1 MNNAKAS
8 TMLKPPPAQAQAPPN
23 RSRPSPSFRWLLI
36 CATST
41 LALILLLFSGTI
53 DDALDIFS
61 FPNPVPPTNQVAP
74 SVSPSASVL
83 ETCAW
88 QTLEPHVSLL
98 DVPPISRADFLARQS
113 VLASALR
120 AAGVDAFVAEPS
132 ASSTYYANISSRFGL
147 SERPY
152 LMILDSAAR
161 FSYLVP
167 QFETGRLNPESQ
179 HMVFEGDVTAAAI
192 PWREELDPYAVLL
205 ESGRLGSGEGEGKRK
220 VMIDEH
226 TRHMIAA
233 GLQAVGVDVIPMS
246 DDVKQLR
253 AVKTEAEIA
262 IMKGINAFTRQ
273 LLRALQGCLLLGI
286 TQEDV
291 VAAGRALFT
300 RAGVGEGYWALAL
313 FGSQAAYPHGGKS
326 GAILQDGEFVLVDIG
341 STLHGYGSDVTR
353 TMLPPGGVASDE
365 LMAVWQTVRRSQTAA
380 FEKMRPN
387 ETCRDADAAS
397 RVPVE
402 EAGYGPYYTHRL
414 GHGLGLETHEHP
426 YLNGANG
433 EKLRAGVVVTN
444 EPGIYV
450 TNEQATRLGK
460 SNGFGFRLED
470 PILVTEDGGVPLTG
484 RRAESPWDL

>member
-1 MNNAKAS
+1 MDNAKAA
-8 TMLKPPPAQAQAPPN
+8 TMLKPQPAQAPPN
-23 RSRPSPSFRWLLI
+23 RSRRPPFRWPLI
-36 CATST
+36 CATSA
-41 LALILLLFSGTI
+41 LALLLLFSGAI
-53 DDALDIFS
+53 DVPAIFV
-61 FPNPVPPTNQVAP
+61 PTVPPPNQAA
-74 SVSPSASVL
+74 SSAL

-88 QTLEPHVSLL
+88 QALEPHVSLL
-98 DVPPISRADFLARQS
+98 DVPPISRSDFLARQS

-120 AAGVDAFVAEPS
+120 AAGVDAFIAEPS
-132 ASSTYYANISSRFGL
+132 ASSTYYANISARFGL

-152 LMILDSAAR
+152 LMVLDSAAR

-167 QFETGRLNPESQ
+167 QFETGRLNPASQ
-179 HMVFEGDVTAAAI
+179 HMVFEGDAAASAI
-192 PWREELDPYAVLL
+192 PWREEWDPYTVLL
-205 ESGRLGSGEGEGKRK
+205 ESGRLGRGEGEGERKRK

-233 GLQAVGVDVIPMS
+233 GLQAVGVHVIPMS

-273 LLRALQGCLLLGI
+273 LVRALQGCLRLGI

-300 RAGVGEGYWALAL
+300 RAGVGDGYWALAL

-326 GAILQDGEFVLVDIG
+326 GAVLQDGEFVLVDIG

-353 TMLPPGGVASDE
+353 TMLPPGGTASDE
-365 LMAVWQTVRRSQTAA
+365 LMAIWQTVRRSQTAA
-380 FEKMRPN
+380 FEKMRPD

-426 YLNGANG
+426 YLNGANY

-460 SNGFGFRLED
+460 SNGFGVRLED